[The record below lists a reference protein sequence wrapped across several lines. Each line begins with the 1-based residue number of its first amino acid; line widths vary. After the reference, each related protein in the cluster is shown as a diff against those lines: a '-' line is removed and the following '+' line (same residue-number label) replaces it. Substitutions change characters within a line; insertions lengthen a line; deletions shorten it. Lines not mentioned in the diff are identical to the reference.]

1 VGVLFLF
8 AHLNEIVFIFPRIRY
23 CTAQLL
29 ENLLPTSLHNVHH
42 NGTCWL
48 HVHATYSP
56 LWRSYPCIYGG
67 HCQDLERVNDILLSL
82 SRGSEVAVIV
92 QYSTSPSCSAVQ
104 WLEPAQTAGKQH
116 PYLFTQC
123 QVRAPRSCNKVGNGA
138 EGKDS

>member
-1 VGVLFLF
+1 MFIIMARVG
-8 AHLNEIVFIFPRIRY
+8 Y
-23 CTAQLL
+23 MYMQLI
-29 ENLLPTSLHNVHH
+29 LPFGVHTLVY
-42 NGTCWL
+42 N
-48 HVHATYSP
+48 
-56 LWRSYPCIYGG
+56 YGG